1 MRNVNTHPA
10 LLEEIRR
17 TTIMFGSDELL
28 FSKAATYR
36 PPPARSCYSNES
48 NDLYEYHDEYE
59 EVSTFNQREACGK
72 QTRPQDR
79 ASSTT
84 NTYGNFVAS
93 KRLRDDD
100 DVQIVKIKEEKEK
113 NNTLIQENEE
123 LNFRNNMMKQRIEH
137 AEI

>member
-1 MRNVNTHPA
+1 M
-10 LLEEIRR
+10 
-17 TTIMFGSDELL
+17 
-28 FSKAATYR
+28 
-36 PPPARSCYSNES
+36 
-48 NDLYEYHDEYE
+48 
-59 EVSTFNQREACGK
+59 NQREACGK

-79 ASSTT
+79 VSSTT

-93 KRLRDDD
+93 KRLRDVD